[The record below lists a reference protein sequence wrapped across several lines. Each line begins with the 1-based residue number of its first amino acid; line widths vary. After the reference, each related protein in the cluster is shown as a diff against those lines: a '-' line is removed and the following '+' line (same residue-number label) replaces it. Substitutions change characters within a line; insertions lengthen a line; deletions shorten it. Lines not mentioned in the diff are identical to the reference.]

1 VTKPPQPDVGPS
13 VRTLLVS
20 ELAQPRPSVREIDA
34 TEHLTPARRRR
45 VGIRLPD
52 DSYSNGINRLP
63 QISNA
68 SLTTRATNRRRKR
81 QWPRVAGNGAVGN
94 DVFGSRLE
102 IVTGLSGSPDMQIE
116 R

>member
-1 VTKPPQPDVGPS
+1 VVARADEAKFQADGSKWPGETAGRS
-13 VRTLLVS
+13 TMTGR
-20 ELAQPRPSVREIDA
+20 
-34 TEHLTPARRRR
+34 EHLTPARRRR
-45 VGIRLPD
+45 VGIRLQE

-68 SLTTRATNRRRKR
+68 SLTARATNRRRKR
-81 QWPRVAGNGAVGN
+81 QWLRVARNRAVGN

-102 IVTGLSGSPDMQIE
+102 LVTGLSGSPDMQIA

>member
-1 VTKPPQPDVGPS
+1 MRRSFKQTAQNGPARRRGRS
-13 VRTLLVS
+13 TMTGR
-20 ELAQPRPSVREIDA
+20 
-34 TEHLTPARRRR
+34 EHLTPARRRR
-45 VGIRLPD
+45 VGIRLQE

-68 SLTTRATNRRRKR
+68 SLTARATNRRRKR
-81 QWPRVAGNGAVGN
+81 QWLRVARNRAVGN

-102 IVTGLSGSPDMQIE
+102 LVTGLSGSPDMQIA